1 MKHLKSSADAKPGS
15 EAWCA
20 RNMGGFL
27 ADALAKYRLL
37 TGDTQYDALLR
48 TDSSGYVRYRLTG
61 EAAPLEAALR
71 RNAEAFRSN
80 WEAYTSEMR
89 WTDRVISFT
98 RNFLT
103 YLPETAPPPPAPE
116 ILYSSAT
123 GDPGNPLVFPLNAV
137 RWRTPPRDLAALVTE
152 SSRTSFSAELFHFGK
167 QPRKLDAEFFLL
179 APGEYEVTVSP
190 AGTVSAPPLQRQ
202 TLKVEGP
209 RAQVSLQ
216 LPARRLCVV
225 KMVAR

>member
-1 MKHLKSSADAKPGS
+1 MS
-15 EAWCA
+15 
-20 RNMGGFL
+20 GFL
-27 ADALAKYRLL
+27 TDALAKYRLL

-48 TDSSGYVRYRLTG
+48 ANASGYVRYRLTG
-61 EAAPLEAALR
+61 DPAPLESALR

-98 RNFLT
+98 RNFLN
-103 YLPETAPPPPAPE
+103 YLPEPAPPAPSPE

-152 SSRTSFSAELFHFGK
+152 SSRTSFAAELFHFGA
-167 QPRKLDAEFFLL
+167 QPRDLDAELFLL
-179 APGEYEVTVSP
+179 SPGEYELTLTGRR
-190 AGTVSAPPLQRQ
+190 GTATPPLQRRVFR
-202 TLKVEGP
+202 VEGP
-209 RAQVSLQ
+209 RVRVSLQ
-216 LPARRLCVV
+216 LPARRLCEV
-225 KMVAR
+225 KVTAR